1 MRKRMIRRKIP
12 GLAFVDNGQ
21 TPHIRHLHFGGV
33 KLAPAV
39 SVSLV
44 AEDVRDDDPGF
55 PGRLANLFLLFR
67 SEPTGSDSQ
76 TVVFNEPLDLA
87 ILPARRVS
95 TRRLFSVKEA
105 QTLTFLGLG
114 QVIAEAVLAD
124 CAEVSIGL
132 PGWPEKEY
140 PEDPTAADLGK
151 LQVRV
156 AVSVRGYRAERSVAW
171 KTLSRFLRLVASEEE

>member
-12 GLAFVDNGQ
+12 KLAFVDNGQ
-21 TPHIRHLHFGGV
+21 TPPIRHLHFGGV

-55 PGRLANLFLLFR
+55 PGRLANISLLFR
-67 SEPTGSDSQ
+67 PEPDGSESQ
-76 TVVFNEPLDLA
+76 TVMLSEPLDLS
-87 ILPARRVS
+87 ILPAHRVS
-95 TRRLFSVKEA
+95 TKRLFEVKEA
-105 QTLTFLGLG
+105 QILTFLGLG

-124 CAEVSIGL
+124 CAKVEIGL

-140 PEDPTAADLGK
+140 PEEPSAADLEK

-156 AVSVRGYRAERSVAW
+156 AVSARGYRAERSVEW
-171 KTLSRFLRLVASEEE
+171 KALSRFLRLAVSEEE